1 MPYSV
6 PKFPSVVALIIDNVG
21 GIGQWH
27 WALGMGIRDLQI
39 NMQIATKR
47 RDDCGLWTV
56 DQWTVDFYKTPI
68 YSFRYPQKKSGF

>member
-1 MPYSV
+1 M
-6 PKFPSVVALIIDNVG
+6 

-27 WALGMGIRDLQI
+27 WALGMGIGDLQI

-56 DQWTVDFYKTPI
+56 DFYKTPI
-68 YSFRYPQKKSGF
+68 NKQCQSAIVNKWTKLQLFPIVISVKGKSKYDII